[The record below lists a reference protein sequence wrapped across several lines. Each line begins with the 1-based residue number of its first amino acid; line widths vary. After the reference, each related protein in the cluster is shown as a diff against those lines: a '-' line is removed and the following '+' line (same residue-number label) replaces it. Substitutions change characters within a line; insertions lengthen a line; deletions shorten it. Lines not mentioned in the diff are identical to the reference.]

1 MRAFTRIDRLQI
13 TATSPLLLWLLVQ
26 PTDVLPIDEREL
38 AVRAIESFLM
48 RRMAAKEQTRNY
60 GTVFVDVLKVAMQAT
75 NHPGRAVIA
84 ELRNNPGGAAWTS
97 SEDLVSE
104 FREGVY
110 YGPRGIAQFRLRL
123 LLGAIDARLQESS
136 TKAEPAT
143 FDYDKLEI
151 EHIIPQGWETWWPVI
166 EDDPLLK
173 AEAELERASH
183 INRIG
188 NLTLVTSPLNK
199 SLTNDP
205 WAAKRTELTPRP
217 QLSPCRERELE
228 RAADQP
234 TERVAGAPCRR
245 AVAWTGLG
253 RLGLVWGCGVLA
265 TKAQLPSKIQDVDH
279 SPYHSSTRWTGLMVQ
294 PHMPEGIDE
303 FVPTP
308 LGIVTAVG
316 YA

>member
-1 MRAFTRIDRLQI
+1 MAGLKAVEALSELNEYADAFEIMTGRRPGATALEMRAFTRIDRLQI

-60 GTVFVDVLKVAMQAT
+60 GTVFVDVLKVAVQAT

-205 WAAKRTELTPRP
+205 WAAKRTELSRHSRLVLNSLLVENENWNE
-217 QLSPCRERELE
+217 QQISRRSEWLAHRVDELWPGPDS
-228 RAADQP
+228 A
-234 TERVAGAPCRR
+234 
-245 AVAWTGLG
+245 
-253 RLGLVWGCGVLA
+253 VWGSFGGA
-265 TKAQLPSKIQDVDH
+265 ES
-279 SPYHSSTRWTGLMVQ
+279 
-294 PHMPEGIDE
+294 
-303 FVPTP
+303 
-308 LGIVTAVG
+308 
-316 YA
+316 